1 MSKQTSIELPNT
13 HAENPVG
20 QSVAVKR
27 KRGRPAKQTTVKLD
41 ETIET
46 ASTSEDHCCGKSSAA
61 KRGRRT
67 KPMLTATINAKAVTL
82 EELQK
87 GDGGWFTI
95 KPAVTIVALCWD
107 RYSYHRCVEC
117 RMRALPNAE
126 GKYGCAK
133 HPAAK
138 THEIYCLRI
147 LLRQDDLNMWV
158 TAFADVAEL
167 ITGVSV
173 EEFHAFDDAGRKR
186 IAWGVRGMKCN
197 MTIGKKTVGEMYTN
211 YTVQSVEFAG
221 YVP

>member
-1 MSKQTSIELPNT
+1 
-13 HAENPVG
+13 
-20 QSVAVKR
+20 
-27 KRGRPAKQTTVKLD
+27 
-41 ETIET
+41 
-46 ASTSEDHCCGKSSAA
+46 
-61 KRGRRT
+61 
-67 KPMLTATINAKAVTL
+67 MLTETINAKAVTL

-133 HPAAK
+133 HPATK
-138 THEIYCLRI
+138 TQEIYCLRI

-167 ITGVSV
+167 IQLMFLWKSSMLSSTG
-173 EEFHAFDDAGRKR
+173 AGRESP
-186 IAWGVRGMKCN
+186 GVC
-197 MTIGKKTVGEMYTN
+197 E
-211 YTVQSVEFAG
+211 E
-221 YVP
+221 